1 MLQQLDQYA
10 NIIILT
16 FGGLLTVSIITQLI
30 LWSKFNRL
38 NNNYKRIT
46 RGVDKKNLEELIIQL
61 TESVAENNKNLDLI
75 KKDQIETQKQL
86 EKCIKTPEM
95 IRFNAFDNIGSN
107 LSFSAALLDN
117 EVNGL
122 VLTGIYSRDDSRLYA
137 KAINNGASEQYLTPE
152 EQAAIENFKKRN
164 ML

>member
-75 KKDQIETQKQL
+75 RKDQIETQKQL

>member
-1 MLQQLDQYA
+1 MLQQLDQYT
-10 NIIILT
+10 NIILLT
-16 FGGLLTVSIITQLI
+16 VGGLLIISIIAQLM

-38 NNNYKRIT
+38 NNNYRRIT

-61 TESVAENNKNLDLI
+61 TESVDENNKNVEVI
-75 KKDQIETQKQL
+75 KKDQIETKKQL
-86 EKCIKTPEM
+86 EKCIKTPEL

-107 LSFSAALLDN
+107 LSFSAALLDT
-117 EVNGL
+117 EANGI

-137 KAINNGASEQYLTPE
+137 KSINNGMSEQYLTPE
-152 EQAAIENFKKRN
+152 EQAAIENFKKKN